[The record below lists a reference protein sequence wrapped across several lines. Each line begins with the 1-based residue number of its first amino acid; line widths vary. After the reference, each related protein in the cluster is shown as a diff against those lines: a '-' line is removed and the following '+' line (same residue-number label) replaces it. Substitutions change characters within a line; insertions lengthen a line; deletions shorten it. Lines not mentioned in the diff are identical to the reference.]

1 MATTPGAEI
10 VTPVTPPEPVV
21 EPKVDE
27 PKKDET
33 ETVEFYKGRAKA
45 MEKEAKKQAE
55 KLAAYEKAEEDRKQA
70 ELSDLQKEQAKAAKF
85 EAELKETKL
94 AIVRRDVA
102 AKIGLPSVLADRLKG
117 ITEDEIT
124 ADATALLETLP
135 KADPKKQ
142 STINPTNPSNAS
154 QSETLAQKKARL
166 GLTRNTDIY
175 SAEFNLR
182 KDGGVID
189 PYLE

>member
-10 VTPVTPPEPVV
+10 VTPVTDPEPVV
-21 EPKVDE
+21 AKVDE
-27 PKKDET
+27 PKKDDT
-33 ETVEFYKGRAKA
+33 QDVEFYKGRAKA

-70 ELSDLQKEQAKAAKF
+70 ELSDLQKEQAKAARF
-85 EAELKETKL
+85 EKELNDTKL

-117 ITEDEIT
+117 ETAEEIE

-135 KADPKKQ
+135 KADQKKQ
-142 STINPTNPSNAS
+142 STINPTNPGAAS
-154 QSETLAQKKARL
+154 QAETMAQKKARL

-175 SAEFNLR
+175 SAEFNAR

>member
-10 VTPVTPPEPVV
+10 VTPVTDPEPVV
-21 EPKVDE
+21 AKVDE
-27 PKKDET
+27 PKKDDT
-33 ETVEFYKGRAKA
+33 QDVEFYKGRAKA

-70 ELSDLQKEQAKAAKF
+70 ELSDLQKEQAKAARF
-85 EAELKETKL
+85 EKELNDTKL

-102 AKIGLPSVLADRLKG
+102 AKIGLPSALADRLKG
-117 ITEDEIT
+117 ETAEEIE

-142 STINPTNPSNAS
+142 STINPTNPGSAR
-154 QSETLAQKKARL
+154 QTETPEQAKTRL
-166 GLTRNTDIY
+166 GLNRNKDIF
-175 SAEFNLR
+175 SQEFNTNR
-182 KDGGVID
+182 NGGVID

>member
-1 MATTPGAEI
+1 MSPEGEI
-10 VTPVTPPEPVV
+10 VTPVTPPLEVAADK
-21 EPKVDE
+21 KVDE
-27 PKKDET
+27 PKKDEA

-55 KLAAYEKAEEDRKQA
+55 KLAAYEKAEEERKQA

-85 EAELKETKL
+85 EKELNDTKL

-117 ITEDEIT
+117 ETAEEIE

-154 QSETLAQKKARL
+154 QAETLEQKKARL
-166 GLTRNTDIY
+166 GLTRNTDIF
-175 SAEFNLR
+175 SAEFNTR
-182 KDGGVID
+182 RDGGAID

>member
-10 VTPVTPPEPVV
+10 VTPVTDPEPVV
-21 EPKVDE
+21 AKVDE
-27 PKKDET
+27 PKKDDT
-33 ETVEFYKGRAKA
+33 QDVEFYKGRAKA
-45 MEKEAKKQAE
+45 MEKEARKQAE

-70 ELSDLQKEQAKAAKF
+70 ELSDLQKEQAKAARF
-85 EAELKETKL
+85 EKELNDTKL

-102 AKIGLPSVLADRLKG
+102 AKIGLPSALADRLKG
-117 ITEDEIT
+117 ETLEEIE

-135 KADPKKQ
+135 KADQKKQ
-142 STINPTNPSNAS
+142 STINPTNPGAAS
-154 QSETLAQKKARL
+154 QAETMAQKKARL

-175 SAEFNLR
+175 SAEFNAR